1 MTANVP
7 RPSADHSREFFS
19 EEETRQLIRA
29 IQAAELRT
37 SGEIRIHIE
46 STCDDPVER
55 ARQVFAEL
63 GMDHT
68 EERNGVLFYLATE
81 SRLFAVLGDVG
92 LDERVDAGFWQGIR
106 DAALDSFRKGEFL
119 AGLIDGVRTA
129 GESLAKH
136 FPRRSDDA
144 NELPDEISFGK

>member
-1 MTANVP
+1 MTTNAP
-7 RPSADHSREFFS
+7 HPSADQPRDFFS
-19 EEETRQLIRA
+19 EDETRQLIRA

-46 STCDDPVER
+46 SVCDDPAER
-55 ARQVFAEL
+55 AKQVFADL
-63 GMDHT
+63 GMDRT
-68 EERNGVLFYLATE
+68 EERNGVLFYLATD
-81 SRLFAVLGDVG
+81 SRLFAVLGDAG
-92 LDERVDAGFWQGIR
+92 IDERVDAGFWEGIR
-106 DAALDSFRKGEFL
+106 DAALDRFRKDEFL

-136 FPRRSDDA
+136 FPRGSGDA